1 MLAACVPNLEKAP
14 RVVCAVCGR
23 RAPPPAPAAPSRGP
37 VCVSVP
43 SFRLSSRPL
52 ASRLAS
58 DSGRVVQTAVG
69 HVPCG
74 AWGIGAWGGV
84 DGGSYRG
91 GTLEHGTM
99 FKDHRD
105 NP

>member
-1 MLAACVPNLEKAP
+1 ML
-14 RVVCAVCGR
+14 CAVAVR
-23 RAPPPAPAAPSRGP
+23 RLPRPLPPSRGP

-43 SFRLSSRPL
+43 SFRLSSRPQD
-52 ASRLAS
+52 SRLES
-58 DSGRVVQTAVG
+58 DYGGEEQSAVG
-69 HVPCG
+69 NVHWG